1 MDYWL
6 LFNNFLAFLCAIF
19 KHYTSTVGT
28 DLFLGPLSPSYL
40 DDKLTT
46 LSFKLFKITSTPRLF
61 GKSKSVYPFKRVKG
75 KT

>member
-40 DDKLTT
+40 DDKLTI
-46 LSFKLFKITSTPRLF
+46 LSFELFKITSTHEIIRE
-61 GKSKSVYPFKRVKG
+61 V
-75 KT
+75 